1 MFELLKTSIYISIPI
16 ILIALLKNKILCK
29 YTHRLNY
36 IICIFI
42 TIRMLFISSI
52 EVYLPFKK
60 NIVLESVHSMKSGTD
75 NIVNYIKIIFCIW
88 LFGAIYV
95 VIKSIGKQILFY
107 RKIQNI
113 NHIVTDAEI
122 IKILEEEKKA
132 LNIRK
137 YIKVSKV
144 DGLSSPALIGIIKSK
159 IIIPN
164 NAYEKEQLK
173 WIFRHELIH
182 FKRKDN
188 LLKLLLM
195 IASTIHWFNPLV
207 KILKLYFDEQ
217 CELSCDEKVAKRFN
231 KDEIKEYAFVLVNT
245 LRYRNTLKTTIFS
258 SQFNTNGVDIIKGR
272 VESMLSSK
280 KRKKGIF
287 LGVFLLL
294 IAVVSAISFNS
305 TIIVK
310 AGKTPLYASESIN
323 NGNTINP
330 YVDRWYKDLAQKETQ
345 YGNRGAE
352 DFKIK
357 YGEENGKDGITIFT
371 NGKEGVAILTV
382 DPKTQYAE
390 ENGKG
395 GFTISTIDQI
405 MQSKNIT
412 CVATRVAE

>member
-1 MFELLKTSIYISIPI
+1 MNYLMFELLKTSIYSSILI

-36 IICIFI
+36 IISILI

-60 NIVLESVHSMKSGTD
+60 YIILESVYPMKSGTD

-95 VIKSIGKQILFY
+95 VIKSIYKQILFY

-113 NHIVTDAEI
+113 NHIVADAEI

-195 IASTIHWFNPLV
+195 IASAIHWFNPLV
-207 KILKLYFDEQ
+207 KILNLYFDEQ
-217 CELSCDEKVAKRFN
+217 CELSCDENVIKRFS
-231 KDEIKEYAFVLVNT
+231 KDEIKEYAFVLVNI
-245 LRYRNTLKTTIFS
+245 LRYRNTLKATMFS

-280 KRKKGIF
+280 KRKKGAF

-305 TIIVK
+305 TIIVQ
-310 AGKTPLYASESIN
+310 ADGNALYASESIN
-323 NGNTINP
+323 NENTINLSENKS
-330 YVDRWYKDLAQKETQ
+330 YEDLTQEETQ
-345 YGNRGAE
+345 YGNRGSE
-352 DFKIK
+352 DLKIQ
-357 YGEENGKDGITIFT
+357 YTEENGKDGFAIVT
-371 NGKEGVAILTV
+371 NGKDVVAM
-382 DPKTQYAE
+382 
-390 ENGKG
+390 
-395 GFTISTIDQI
+395 FTIDPI
-405 MQSKNIT
+405 MQAENTTYS
-412 CVATRVAE
+412 VATSMAE